1 MLRSFKIAGLSWPSR
16 LDRRRRKGFP
26 RAVALVALFGSF
38 DNPAWP
44 APRPKLARRTAT
56 DAAEGAARGAA

>member
-26 RAVALVALFGSF
+26 RAATLLAPFGSF
-38 DNPAWP
+38 DDRA
-44 APRPKLARRTAT
+44 
-56 DAAEGAARGAA
+56 